1 MPNTAEQWQQFVAWT
16 LAGQIFDFQNA
27 NAKFMEQ
34 KSAHT
39 NTNTHRTQINE
50 AKKNAM
56 WAWSEFML
64 RTVFCSFKRF
74 VFVLLRAFFFF
85 PTFSLSFFL
94 YLHWINWWCFKIWA
108 KSSTNHFFCM
118 HPEKWFWLEWNEHQ
132 NMIQLKLFRS
142 ACNLKSVLSSCCVNF
157 KSWQFQVNSEFKVEL
172 KINRWEPVGDILKTY
187 FSATFLVLKIR
198 FGNDFHFHAQV
209 CFGGFQ

>member
-1 MPNTAEQWQQFVAWT
+1 MRT
-16 LAGQIFDFQNA
+16 QNLW
-27 NAKFMEQ
+27 NK
-34 KSAHT
+34 KAHT
-39 NTNTHRTQINE
+39 RTQTHTVHRLTRQRKTQCGPE
-50 AKKNAM
+50 ANSC
-56 WAWSEFML
+56 WE
-64 RTVFCSFKRF
+64 RF
-74 VFVLLRAFFFF
+74 FVLLKDSFLFCSAHFFFF

-108 KSSTNHFFCM
+108 KRSTNHFFCM

-132 NMIQLKLFRS
+132 NMIQLKFFRS
-142 ACNLKSVLSSCCVNF
+142 ACNFKSVLSSCCVNF